1 VSSRLRPCTLLLAG
15 SLLAGSVLT
24 GCAAKLA
31 LRQGE
36 RHAAAGD
43 WVQALEAF
51 QQAAV
56 ERPDD
61 SALKTRIAEAEDHA
75 MDQLVVQAEQAL
87 AEDDFE
93 QAYQHLQ
100 RAEAIQARDL
110 RVALLMERVAGGM
123 AEQVRALLAGSGDDP
138 VQASCAAAQ
147 TFGER
152 FPEHPLRD
160 PLFEEIRQ
168 VLLEQADG
176 DRAAGRFSRA
186 LVRLEQFQECLEL
199 SEDIDALRA
208 AWAASLKRQAAD
220 AARRGQPASAWVCTA
235 LAAGVQG
242 DEALRAE
249 RDRLRQRFLDRA
261 GLALAPR
268 LRGAS
273 ERVRT
278 LDAALAK
285 AFPQGGAVR
294 WDARARRP
302 LVSGKLQLAP
312 VVCAQTSEE
321 GLAVHEFQT
330 DVGERENPA
339 WRAAK
344 DEQSAAE
351 AALRE
356 AETRREELAAQRGAV
371 LRRLESAQAKLQ
383 PLRDAVTAAQG
394 ARSRQRAVAQET
406 RGDLDA
412 SIEARGAVE
421 RDQGARD
428 ELLQRERQAEAAL
441 EQGLAAL
448 EEASSGGGDVA
459 AAAQQVEQ
467 ARSEL
472 EAARAAL
479 ALAAKPSNM
488 ARELARHVEER
499 AEAVAAA
506 ERLVQQAH
514 KQTEATKAPLEKAE
528 ERVAT
533 LQAELAEQDAAL
545 ELLEAE
551 RKPLEK
557 ALKRANDALEREP
570 RTSEGAIMEQ
580 FRYPVLDWTRSC
592 RVSAELAL
600 RGPGD
605 ARSDLLLE
613 RAAETSDSAHD
624 AQEEHDIEADPLL
637 FPESDE
643 QLVAQAEGELAREIG
658 KLLRELARGHLEQ
671 LRGQIEGADEETRLR
686 VLLLSWLQ
694 DPEQSEGPLR
704 DCLAERWGVS
714 ELEWLR

>member
-1 VSSRLRPCTLLLAG
+1 MSSRLRPCTLLLAG

-394 ARSRQRAVAQET
+394 ARSRQRAGAQEP
-406 RGDLDA
+406 
-412 SIEARGAVE
+412 RGA
-421 RDQGARD
+421 QA